1 MPSYPSKKQLQV
13 YRRNCISQARHQRIL
28 VLEAKMRKLTDL
40 ISESFI
46 WSVGITRPKPGQER
60 LAALYITATL
70 AASILAAMAMFLLV
84 LHRL

>member
-1 MPSYPSKKQLQV
+1 
-13 YRRNCISQARHQRIL
+13 
-28 VLEAKMRKLTDL
+28 MRKLTDL